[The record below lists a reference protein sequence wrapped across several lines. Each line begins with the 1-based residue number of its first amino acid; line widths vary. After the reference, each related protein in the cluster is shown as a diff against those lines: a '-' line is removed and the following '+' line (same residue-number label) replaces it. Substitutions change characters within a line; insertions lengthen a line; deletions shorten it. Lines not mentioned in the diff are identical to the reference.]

1 MYYSRRFKERVFM
14 HVQPL
19 VIANWKMNGSR
30 ELVSAVSSALGNQ
43 SAVTEQVQVVICP
56 PATLLPAMA
65 EQASIAGIT
74 CGAQTASAHAGGAHT
89 GELSLA
95 LLQEFGVRYVLV
107 GHSER
112 RQHYGETDA
121 DVAAKTKAI
130 IAAGCIAV
138 VCVGETAEQRE
149 QEQTKAVIAEQ
160 LAAALAD
167 LPENAANQLV
177 VAYEPVWAI
186 GTGLTATPEQAQDVH
201 AFIRANL
208 KKLIKTD
215 ADLIPLLY
223 GGSVKP
229 DNAASLFAEQDI
241 DGGLIGGA
249 SLVAD
254 DFIAICSAAKPA

>member
-1 MYYSRRFKERVFM
+1 M

-30 ELVSAVSSALGNQ
+30 ELVTAVSTALRNQ
-43 SAVTEQVQVVICP
+43 SALTEQVQVVICP

-65 EQASIAGIT
+65 EQAGSAGFVS
-74 CGAQTASAHAGGAHT
+74 GAQTASAHADGAHT
-89 GELSLA
+89 GEVSMQ
-95 LLQEFGVRYVLV
+95 LLQEFGAAYVLV

-112 RQHYGETDA
+112 RQHYGESNTE
-121 DVAAKTKAI
+121 VAAKTKAVV
-130 IAAGCIAV
+130 AAGATAV
-138 VCVGETAEQRE
+138 VCVGETAEQHE

-167 LPENAANQLV
+167 LPVDAARQLV
-177 VAYEPVWAI
+177 IAYEPVWAI
-186 GTGLTATPEQAQDVH
+186 GTGLTATPAQAQDVH

-215 ADLIPLLY
+215 AELIPLLY

-254 DFIAICSAAKPA
+254 DFIAICNAAKPA

>member
-1 MYYSRRFKERVFM
+1 M

-30 ELVSAVSSALGNQ
+30 ELVTAVSTALRNQ
-43 SAVTEQVQVVICP
+43 SELTKQVQVVICP

-65 EQASIAGIT
+65 EQAGSAGFAS
-74 CGAQTASAHAGGAHT
+74 GAQTASAHADGAHT
-89 GELSLA
+89 GEVSMQ
-95 LLQEFGVRYVLV
+95 LLQEFGVSYVLV

-121 DVAAKTKAI
+121 DVAAKAKAI
-130 IAAGCIAV
+130 IAAGATAV

-149 QEQTKAVIAEQ
+149 QEQTKAVIADQ

-167 LPENAANQLV
+167 LPDSAASKLV

-201 AFIRANL
+201 AFIRTNL

-215 ADLIPLLY
+215 AELIPLLY

-254 DFIAICSAAKPA
+254 DFIAICNAAKPA